1 MRPRYR
7 EPGPTCSFWC
17 ATLACPR
24 SEPERPLT
32 VVAAAALAAC
42 DGCAA
47 AVLALAAVVV
57 VAAHTALV
65 LADPLYPCPL
75 HLVRVAG
82 STVYRQPGLVV
93 PRRQAGPV
101 VTRRLSG

>member
-24 SEPERPLT
+24 SEPERPST
-32 VVAAAALAAC
+32 VAAAAALAAC

-47 AVLALAAVVV
+47 AVRALAAVVV
-57 VAAHTALV
+57 VAAALV
-65 LADPLYPCPL
+65 LADPVSPGPL
-75 HLVRVAG
+75 LVVRVAG
-82 STVYRQPGLVV
+82 PTVY
-93 PRRQAGPV
+93 
-101 VTRRLSG
+101 